1 MKKLCSFIFDFSRV
15 VANMNEFMIV
25 VNYFDESS
33 PQIKRTVYQILE
45 QNHTSGL
52 EAFNSLKNQLLNYV
66 THSFFQK
73 YNNFISF
80 SETR

>member
-1 MKKLCSFIFDFSRV
+1 
-15 VANMNEFMIV
+15 MNEFMIV

-52 EAFNSLKNQLLNYV
+52 EAFNSLKNQLLNDDLSPKSILGSGLV
-66 THSFFQK
+66 F
-73 YNNFISF
+73 
-80 SETR
+80 